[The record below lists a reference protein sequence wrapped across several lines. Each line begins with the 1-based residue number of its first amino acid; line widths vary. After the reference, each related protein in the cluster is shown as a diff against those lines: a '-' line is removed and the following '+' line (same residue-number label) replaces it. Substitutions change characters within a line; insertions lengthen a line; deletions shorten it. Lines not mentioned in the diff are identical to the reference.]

1 MKHSLLILSVLF
13 CLILP
18 ATIAYE
24 YGNVQVGSSWVT
36 VNFDNSFSSTPL
48 VFTQANS
55 NNGNLVLVR
64 LRNINANSFQ
74 MKILGAKIPETVAW
88 LAVQEQE
95 VGQTM
100 RTYKYQ
106 NKYTTWYSLAFQTP
120 FTSIPY
126 VLAQVQTYNGSE
138 DVHVD
143 MKEVTT
149 AGLKYRLEEP
159 PIYDRKHLYEYIGFL
174 AFEEF
179 EQSNYGKISV
189 STSWTTVEF
198 AQDFV
203 NPPYIIAQ
211 VNSENEADMVNVVI
225 KNVNTHSFDI
235 KLAEYP
241 QNDGVHGNEQVTYL
255 ALGELYQEPEQID
268 IAVIRTSSSGVNNII
283 SILTNAGYNVVEMDS
298 SAIASQLTDEYEV
311 LIGPGSDDLVW
322 DIIND
327 ASLKTTIQ
335 NFVST
340 GGAYIGICGGAIIGA
355 ERLYY
360 SYNGMNIPLT
370 MVGLLDADAVENSDW
385 TNYYIGNSITA
396 NFIVDTES
404 SIFDGLH
411 SGDAVLMT
419 YAAGPTF
426 STSTEDVL
434 LRFNQN
440 LYSGLRDYQVSGRP
454 AVITGTYGQG
464 KVVLSSPHP
473 EYSYPQYL
481 LSYVDWVT
489 SE

>member
-1 MKHSLLILSVLF
+1 
-13 CLILP
+13 
-18 ATIAYE
+18 
-24 YGNVQVGSSWVT
+24 
-36 VNFDNSFSSTPL
+36 
-48 VFTQANS
+48 
-55 NNGNLVLVR
+55 
-64 LRNINANSFQ
+64 
-74 MKILGAKIPETVAW
+74 
-88 LAVQEQE
+88 
-95 VGQTM
+95 
-100 RTYKYQ
+100 
-106 NKYTTWYSLAFQTP
+106 
-120 FTSIPY
+120 
-126 VLAQVQTYNGSE
+126 
-138 DVHVD
+138 